1 MNFRTAFFPIATAA
15 ALTLGS
21 LPVSAAMPVASAPV
35 VEADHILQ
43 VAKKRKSPRQREI
56 DRSVDNKT
64 VPARYRRNVPREYQ
78 QYIPF
83 EQGRGKP

>member
-1 MNFRTAFFPIATAA
+1 MNFRNMFFPILTAA

-21 LPVSAAMPVASAPV
+21 LPVNAAMPVVGQPV
-35 VEADHILQ
+35 IEADHILQ
-43 VAKKRKSPRQREI
+43 IAKKRKSSRQKEI

-64 VPARYRRNVPREYQ
+64 VPSRYRRNVPREYQ

-83 EQGRGKP
+83 EQGRGRP